1 MLIVLETVKFQPF
14 QQNVHA
20 KYQVKIS
27 YHLFKFSLQLIT
39 SLSFKQRSLS
49 FKDLIEISE
58 QFVPTVEV
66 FVDLYLAVKD
76 QTLT

>member
-14 QQNVHA
+14 HQNVHA
-20 KYQVKIS
+20 KYQVKNS

-58 QFVPTVEV
+58 KFVPTVEV
-66 FVDLYLAVKD
+66 FVDLYLAAKD

>member
-1 MLIVLETVKFQPF
+1 MLIVLETAKFQSF

-20 KYQVKIS
+20 KYQVKNS

-66 FVDLYLAVKD
+66 FIDLYLAAKD

>member
-14 QQNVHA
+14 QQNVRA
-20 KYQVKIS
+20 KYQVKNS
-27 YHLFKFSLQLIT
+27 YNLFKFSLQLIT

>member
-1 MLIVLETVKFQPF
+1 MLIVLETAKFQSF

-20 KYQVKIS
+20 KYQVKNS
-27 YHLFKFSLQLIT
+27 RHLFKFSLQLIT

-66 FVDLYLAVKD
+66 FIDLYLAAKD

>member
-14 QQNVHA
+14 QQNVRA
-20 KYQVKIS
+20 KYQVKNS
-27 YHLFKFSLQLIT
+27 YNLFKFSLQLIT

-66 FVDLYLAVKD
+66 FVDLYLAVKE

>member
-14 QQNVHA
+14 QQNVLA
-20 KYQVKIS
+20 KYQVKNS

-58 QFVPTVEV
+58 QFIPTVEV

>member
-20 KYQVKIS
+20 TYQVKNS